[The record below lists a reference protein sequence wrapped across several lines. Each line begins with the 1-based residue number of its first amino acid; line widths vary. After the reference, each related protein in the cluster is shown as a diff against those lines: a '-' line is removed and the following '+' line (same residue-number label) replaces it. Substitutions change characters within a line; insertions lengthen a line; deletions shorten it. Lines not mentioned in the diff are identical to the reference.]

1 MAHPAPRRWYP
12 ITFTVAALVLLP
24 LSVLLLSWLEID
36 REIWSHLWDTQLP
49 RLLGNTL
56 TLVLGVGIGVTLLG
70 VSLAWL
76 TSLCEFPGR
85 RWLDWALMLPFA
97 IPAYVLAFVFVG
109 LLDFA
114 GPVQS
119 LLREWFGSGLRLPRV
134 RSTGGVILVLV
145 LVFYPY
151 VYLLARSAFIAQGKG
166 LMEAARVLGLSPW
179 QAFLRVALP
188 MARPAIGAG
197 LALAVMETLADFG
210 AVSVFNFDTFTTAI
224 YKTWY
229 GFYSL
234 SSAAQL
240 ASLLLLGV
248 CLVLLGERHTR
259 GRAKA
264 ASERPRGA
272 PLYRLRGARALAA
285 SAWCG
290 LVFLCAFVI
299 PVAQLVVWFWR
310 QGRFDLDERYW
321 DLIGHTLTL
330 GGIAAL
336 ATVAVAL
343 LLAFAVRLAPTRA
356 IRGAVGLGNLG
367 YALPG
372 SVLAVSI
379 MLAFSWLDNHWV
391 IPLSSALGGAGK
403 PLLLGGIAAL
413 ATVAVALLLAFAVRL
428 APTRAIRGAVGLGNL
443 GYALPGSV
451 LAVSIMLAFS
461 WLDNHWVIPLSSAL
475 GGAGKPLLLG
485 SLFALLLAYLIR
497 FMAVAYG
504 PLESGLARIRPSL
517 PEASRSLGVGG
528 PLLFLR
534 VYLPLLLPASLS
546 AALLVFVDVLKEMP
560 ATLLM
565 RPFGWDTL
573 AVRIFEMTS
582 EGEWARASLPALT
595 LVLVGLLPVVGL
607 IRRSAHHSDR

>member
-1 MAHPAPRRWYP
+1 MSHHLQRRWYP
-12 ITFTVAALVLLP
+12 LPFLVAALVLLP
-24 LSVLLLSWLEID
+24 LSVLLLSWGSVD
-36 REIWSHLWDTQLP
+36 TEIWAHLWDTQLP

-56 TLVLGVGIGVTLLG
+56 VLVAGVGVGVVLLG

-119 LLREWFGSGLRLPRV
+119 LAREWFGTGLRFPRV
-134 RSTGGVILVLV
+134 RSTGGVIVVLV

-151 VYLLARSAFIAQGKG
+151 VYLLARSAFLAQGKG
-166 LMEAARVLGLSPW
+166 LMEAARVLGQTPW
-179 QAFLRVALP
+179 QAFWRVALP

-197 LALAVMETLADFG
+197 LALALMETLADFG
-210 AVSVFNFDTFTTAI
+210 AVAVFNFDTFTTAI

-234 SSAAQL
+234 SSATQL
-240 ASLLLLGV
+240 ASLLLLAV
-248 CLVLLGERHTR
+248 MLVLYGERRAR
-259 GRAKA
+259 GISRPS
-264 ASERPRGA
+264 SERPRGRV
-272 PLYRLRGARALAA
+272 LYQLHGWKAAAA

-290 LVFLCAFVI
+290 SVFLCAFVI
-299 PVAQLVVWFWR
+299 PVLQLLVWFWQR
-310 QGRFDLDERYW
+310 GRFDLDERYLS
-321 DLIGHTLTL
+321 LILHTLSL
-330 GGIAAL
+330 GGLAAL
-336 ATVAVAL
+336 ITVAVAM
-343 LLAFAVRLAPTRA
+343 LLAFARRLAPTRP
-356 IRGAVGLGNLG
+356 IRSAVGLANLG

-379 MLAFSWLDNHWV
+379 MLAFSFLDRHLV
-391 IPLSSALGGAGK
+391 IPLSA
-403 PLLLGGIAAL
+403 
-413 ATVAVALLLAFAVRL
+413 
-428 APTRAIRGAVGLGNL
+428 
-443 GYALPGSV
+443 
-451 LAVSIMLAFS
+451 
-461 WLDNHWVIPLSSAL
+461 WL

-485 SLFALLLAYLIR
+485 SLFALLLAYLVR
-497 FMAVAYG
+497 FLAVAYG
-504 PLESGLARIRPSL
+504 PLESSLARIRPSL

-528 PLLFLR
+528 PRLFFS
-534 VYLPLLLPASLS
+534 VYLPLLLPGTLS

-573 AVRIFEMTS
+573 AVRVFEMTS
-582 EGEWARASLPALT
+582 EGEWARAALPALT
-595 LVLVGLLPVVGL
+595 LVLVGLLPVIGL
-607 IRRSAHHSDR
+607 IRRSARQIGH

>member
-1 MAHPAPRRWYP
+1 VTQPVQRRWYP
-12 ITFTVAALVLLP
+12 IVLGVAALVVLP
-24 LSVLLLSWLEID
+24 LSVLVLAWHDINGQ
-36 REIWSHLWDTQLP
+36 IWAHLWATQMP

-56 TLVLGVGIGVTLLG
+56 TLVLGVGLGVTLLG

-119 LLREWFGSGLRLPRV
+119 LLREWFGAGLRLPRV
-134 RSTGGVILVLV
+134 RSSGGVVLVLV

-151 VYLLARSAFIAQGKG
+151 VYLLARAAFLAQGKG
-166 LMEAARVLGLSPW
+166 LMEAARVLGQTPW
-179 QAFLRVALP
+179 QAFWRVALP

-197 LALAVMETLADFG
+197 LALAIMETLADFG

-229 GFYSL
+229 GFFDL
-234 SSAAQL
+234 ASAAQL
-240 ASLLLLGV
+240 ASLLLLAV
-248 CLVLLGERHTR
+248 MLVLYGERRAR
-259 GRAKA
+259 GVSRP
-264 ASERPRGA
+264 ASERPRGRA
-272 PLYRLRGARALAA
+272 LYPLRGVRAWAA
-285 SAWCG
+285 SGWCL
-290 LVFLCAFVI
+290 LVFLCAFVV
-299 PVAQLVVWFWR
+299 PMLQLLVWFWQR
-310 QGRFDLDERYW
+310 GRFDLDERYAS
-321 DLIGHTLTL
+321 LILHTLGL
-330 GGIAAL
+330 GGMAAL
-336 ATVAVAL
+336 LTVAVAM
-343 LLAFAVRLAPTRA
+343 LLAFARRQAPRPL
-356 IRGAVGLGNLG
+356 IRSAVGLANLG

-379 MLAFSWLDNHWV
+379 MLAFSYLDRSLV
-391 IPLSSALGGAGK
+391 VPLSG
-403 PLLLGGIAAL
+403 
-413 ATVAVALLLAFAVRL
+413 
-428 APTRAIRGAVGLGNL
+428 
-443 GYALPGSV
+443 
-451 LAVSIMLAFS
+451 
-461 WLDNHWVIPLSSAL
+461 WL

-485 SLFALLLAYLIR
+485 SLAALLLAYLIR

-504 PLESGLARIRPSL
+504 PLETGLARIRRSL

-528 PLLFLR
+528 PRLFLR
-534 VYLPLLLPASLS
+534 IYLPLLAPATFS

-573 AVRIFEMTS
+573 SIRIFEMTS

-595 LVLVGLLPVVGL
+595 LVLVGLLPVIGL
-607 IRRSAHHSDR
+607 IRRSGRRLGG